1 MSEKELTKIY
11 QPQKVEDQ
19 IYQMWLE
26 TDSFKPTDNESNET
40 FTVMIPPPN
49 VTGILHIGH
58 VLNNTIQDVLIR
70 RARMQGKKTLWLPGT
85 DHASIATEAKVTRM
99 LSDKGIDKKDI
110 SREEFLSHAWAWKE
124 KYGGTILKQLK
135 KLGCSCDWS
144 RTTFTMDEKYSEAV
158 TEIFIRLYKRC

>member
-1 MSEKELTKIY
+1 MRIY
-11 QPQKVEDQ
+11 VRKRTDENISTSKKVEDQ

-110 SREEFLSHAWAWKE
+110 SREEFYHMH
-124 KYGGTILKQLK
+124 GHGK
-135 KLGCSCDWS
+135 KN
-144 RTTFTMDEKYSEAV
+144 MV
-158 TEIFIRLYKRC
+158 VLY

>member
-1 MSEKELTKIY
+1 MSEKELTKVY

-26 TDSFKPTDNESNET
+26 ADSFKPTDNESNET

-70 RARMQGKKTLWLPGT
+70 RAR
-85 DHASIATEAKVTRM
+85 IV
-99 LSDKGIDKKDI
+99 I
-110 SREEFLSHAWAWKE
+110 FLTHYCNSYFLEKE
-124 KYGGTILKQLK
+124 LALH
-135 KLGCSCDWS
+135 S
-144 RTTFTMDEKYSEAV
+144 
-158 TEIFIRLYKRC
+158 